1 MDILVRTIAIILE
14 VLLLAAITYSVLK
27 GVKLIAFDLG
37 IAPKYSKAITMM
49 LVAVGL
55 LIVVFFI
62 SHLTTFYPS
71 I

>member
-14 VLLLAAITYSVLK
+14 VLLLAAVTYSVLN
-27 GVKLIAFDLG
+27 GMRLIAFDLG

>member
-1 MDILVRTIAIILE
+1 MDILVRTAAIIAE
-14 VLLLAAITYSVLK
+14 VLLLTAIVYSILK
-27 GVKLIAFDLG
+27 GTRLIAFDLG

-62 SHLTTFYPS
+62 SHLTAFYPVV
-71 I
+71 